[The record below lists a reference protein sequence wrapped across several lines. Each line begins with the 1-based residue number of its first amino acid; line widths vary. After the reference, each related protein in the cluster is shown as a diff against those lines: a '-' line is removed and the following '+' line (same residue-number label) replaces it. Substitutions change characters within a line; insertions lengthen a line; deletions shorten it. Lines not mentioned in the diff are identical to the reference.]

1 MLRAQKDYLDLEV
14 RKFRRRKLIAFH
26 QLGEELL
33 REELSKRQQQLEQAH
48 SVLLKQHEQTQE
60 LEYSQQR
67 AVHQLREEQVRK
79 LYDTE
84 LQNQYEYMK
93 RAESDLKKKHA
104 LELKQQPKSLKQKE
118 IQIRKQFRDTCKIQ
132 TVQYKALKAQILQ
145 STPKEEQKIVI
156 KKLKDEQR
164 RKLALLGEQY
174 EQSIAEMLQ
183 KQSVGIL
190 HSILLLSHRVA
201 YYIIIMYCIVCNR
214 RFDWT
219 NLKSSSCSS

>member
-1 MLRAQKDYLDLEV
+1 MYILK
-14 RKFRRRKLIAFH
+14 
-26 QLGEELL
+26 ELN
-33 REELSKRQQQLEQAH
+33 KRQQQLEQAH
-48 SVLLKQHEQTQE
+48 SVLLKQHEMTQE

-67 AVHQLREEQVRK
+67 AVHQLREEQVKK
-79 LYDTE
+79 LHQTE
-84 LQNQYEYMK
+84 LNNQQDYMK
-93 RAESDLKKKHA
+93 RAEVELKKKHA

-145 STPKEEQKIVI
+145 STPKEEQKLVI

-183 KQSVGIL
+183 KQSVSPEPEMKTGSATSLFLFPAFLPICACFVL
-190 HSILLLSHRVA
+190 
-201 YYIIIMYCIVCNR
+201 
-214 RFDWT
+214 
-219 NLKSSSCSS
+219 